1 GTSGWVDEDDRPLV
15 VISQL
20 PVQGKNRGNQ
30 VQLHP
35 FGNQEHTNVTF
46 DIANNPYTSLTTAYA
61 LADDAIGKSN
71 GVEYYIYVS
80 TDGGKKYNNLMQV
93 DVTQNIWERSTIDLS
108 TYVNQDLKFKIIS
121 SSRGNTEYDWLQ
133 VTIDLISALNLE

>member
-1 GTSGWVDEDDRPLV
+1 LV
-15 VISQL
+15 MISQL

-35 FGNQEHTNVTF
+35 FSNQEHTNITF

-61 LADDAIGKSN
+61 LADDAIEKSN
-71 GVEYYIYVS
+71 GVEYFIYVS
-80 TDGGKKYNNLMQV
+80 TDGGESYNNLLQV

-108 TYVNQDLKFKIIS
+108 AYVNQDLIFKIIS
-121 SSRGNTEYDWLQ
+121 SSRRNADYDWLQ
-133 VTIDLISALNLE
+133 VTINLIGARNQE